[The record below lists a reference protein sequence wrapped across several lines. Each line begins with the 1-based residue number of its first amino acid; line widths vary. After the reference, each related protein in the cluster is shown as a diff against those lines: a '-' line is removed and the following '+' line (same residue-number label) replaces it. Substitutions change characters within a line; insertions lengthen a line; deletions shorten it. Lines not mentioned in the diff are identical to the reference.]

1 MLTENGVR
9 TTGTTRPEPSPEPNA
24 FVNTRLA
31 VKTPGAGAERLN
43 ARYKLEAGSAVVVAV
58 VVDVD
63 DDDEDCC

>member
-1 MLTENGVR
+1 MLAENRVR

-31 VKTPGAGAERLN
+31 VKTPCAGAERLN
-43 ARYKLEAGSAVVVAV
+43 ARYKLEAGSTV